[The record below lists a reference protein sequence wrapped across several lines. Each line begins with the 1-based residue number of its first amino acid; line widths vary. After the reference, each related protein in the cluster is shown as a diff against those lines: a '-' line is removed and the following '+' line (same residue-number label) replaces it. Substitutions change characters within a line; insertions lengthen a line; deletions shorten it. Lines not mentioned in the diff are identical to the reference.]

1 MLLGTYPAKI
11 VAGRR
16 AAVPSLIRKELG
28 QKYILARWYEGC
40 LVLIDIKSWLA
51 MYKRLVGDTKVIVSP
66 IRDTERFILG
76 SAFEVVPD
84 EQGRIVIPE
93 RLLEYSEINEDIYF
107 IGLGDRVEIWDKQKW
122 EQREAGVVANSADFI
137 EELAGKNRSK

>member
-1 MLLGTYPAKI
+1 M
-11 VAGRR
+11 
-16 AAVPSLIRKELG
+16 
-28 QKYILARWYEGC
+28 
-40 LVLIDIKSWLA
+40 VLIDIKSWLA